1 MSRVLEKALLLKPEI
16 RLAQAVSE
24 FEADLSTEQKAT
36 FRTLKSQSQSNTPD
50 PSDVMRLTAEMDR
63 SLSIKYSSRC
73 FGPRFTNFL
82 QGVQQFA
89 ALGDVV
95 VGGSQNLIACGVWSL
110 VRMSLLSI
118 ISLSSYIDKLSSI
131 FMAIGRAAPR
141 YQAMALL
148 YPRSKKLQSHLAEY
162 FILVVK
168 LCHYLF
174 KYEQKSSVRQFTSSL
189 NDTLLKTLQTD
200 LDKWANSIKEEVNL
214 IEAQENSRSRAFTME
229 MFKSSTLRWRYE
241 TKMRVLNFCS
251 KFDHETAWKQIRKL
265 GNSSFHTQSAEYQEW
280 KTGSLPG
287 TIIFTGKLGSGKSV
301 LLANIVDDLN
311 LTNGKD
317 QSTVAYFFCK
327 YDILGSLQTRT
338 ILGSLVRQLLS
349 SIPDLGALAKR
360 YEDTQ
365 HREIDI
371 EELLEFL
378 FQGFTSRQKVYLV
391 IDGLDECDFAQKETL
406 IKAIQKIQD
415 TLKVWIC
422 ASIREESNN
431 NLQSITTILRA
442 VRVVSLPDD
451 NPDIEA
457 FVETELERCLSQGK
471 MTIGDPTLI
480 LEIQDALLNGSQGM
494 FLWVALQIQTL
505 CKMKTDCAMREA
517 LANLPRDLS
526 ETFSRILSD
535 SGSSDPSLQAKVLQL
550 VLAANRPL
558 TTIELREAL
567 SVIPGDA
574 TWDPSRLLHDVY
586 SALAC
591 CGCLLAV
598 DEEEFT
604 LRFVHH
610 SVKQYIVGGLNGM
623 MPARFTLRDAKRTMA
638 NLIVTYLNYGVFGT
652 EISKTKVL
660 PIMAQSAPSK
670 ILQATLDP
678 SSSTRHL
685 AMKFLK
691 SRRQPTFDLSK
702 MIAETLNSS
711 HSESNSSFNF
721 YEYANKN
728 WLEYLSHV
736 SGQDTAIFRLSSKLI
751 HSRASAFNISDDYQ
765 WEFLISAC
773 NCENGKILGLL
784 LQLGKIDPHQKLG
797 GEITMLMWAASEGQ
811 KELVEVLLK
820 MGKVNV
826 DEKGINQS
834 TALMCAARNGQ
845 IDTAK
850 ILIISGKADINAKDI
865 FGNTALMCAIL
876 GWRND
881 LVERPDRVDRAE
893 VDARDHIEFGTPKPV
908 SSEERW
914 AMVNLLLTIG
924 KADVNAK
931 NNNGSTALIEAATN
945 GYADLMEMVLIFG
958 AHANVGNFRKRTAL
972 MCAAE
977 HGMRG
982 AVEVLL
988 VNGKVDVDAAGPGGT
1003 TALMFAATEGN
1014 AEIIEALISIGKADA
1029 NARDFWK
1036 RTALMCAAERGRRDA
1051 VEALISISKADVNA
1065 RDYQEHTA
1073 LMFAAMGGNAETVEA
1088 LINSGKA
1095 AVNAKDNQGWTA
1107 LILAAME
1114 GNTKTVEA
1122 LINIGKADVNAK
1134 DNRERTA
1141 LMFAATGGNAK
1152 TVEALISIGKADVN
1166 ARDDRK
1172 RTALMFAATG
1182 GNAKTVEALI
1192 SIGKADVN
1200 VKDNQGRT
1208 ALMHAAKDGKRDSA
1222 KALLDTGIADINDK
1236 GDNGRTALMRAVLED
1251 YEEIVKLLLST
1262 GKVDVHVKDKFGTAL
1277 DYAKL
1282 HEQSSVISLLQSY
1295 SASQ

>member
-1 MSRVLEKALLLKPEI
+1 MSGVLEKALLLKPEI

-63 SLSIKYSSRC
+63 SISIKYSSRC

-118 ISLSSYIDKLSSI
+118 ISLSSYIDKLSSM

-214 IEAQENSRSRAFTME
+214 NEAQENSRSRAFTME
-229 MFKSSTLRWRYE
+229 IFKSSTLQRRHE

-311 LTNGKD
+311 LTTGKD

-349 SIPDLGALAKR
+349 SIPDLGAIAKR
-360 YEDTQ
+360 YENSQ
-365 HREIDI
+365 GREFDI
-371 EELLEFL
+371 EELFEIL
-378 FQGFTSRQKVYLV
+378 FQGFTSRQKAYLV
-391 IDGLDECDFAQKETL
+391 IDGLDECDFAQKEIL
-406 IKAIQKIQD
+406 IQAIQRIQE
-415 TLKVWIC
+415 TLK
-422 ASIREESNN
+422 
-431 NLQSITTILRA
+431 
-442 VRVVSLPDD
+442 
-451 NPDIEA
+451 A
-457 FVETELERCLSQGK
+457 FIETELGHCLSERK

-505 CKMKTDCAMREA
+505 CKMKTDYAMREA

-535 SGSSDPSLQAKVLQL
+535 SGRSDPSLQAKVLQL

-567 SVIPGDA
+567 SVTPGDA
-574 TWDPSRLLHDVY
+574 TWDPSRLLHNVY

-604 LRFVHH
+604 VRFIHH
-610 SVKQYIVGGLNGM
+610 SVKQYIVGGLNGI
-623 MPARFTLRDAKRTMA
+623 MPARFTLRDAKKIMA
-638 NLIVTYLNYGVFGT
+638 NIIVTYLNYGVFGT

-702 MIAETLNSS
+702 MIAETLNSC

-728 WLEYLSHV
+728 WLEYL
-736 SGQDTAIFRLSSKLI
+736 
-751 HSRASAFNISDDYQ
+751 
-765 WEFLISAC
+765 
-773 NCENGKILGLL
+773 
-784 LQLGKIDPHQKLG
+784 
-797 GEITMLMWAASEGQ
+797 
-811 KELVEVLLK
+811 
-820 MGKVNV
+820 
-826 DEKGINQS
+826 
-834 TALMCAARNGQ
+834 
-845 IDTAK
+845 
-850 ILIISGKADINAKDI
+850 
-865 FGNTALMCAIL
+865 
-876 GWRND
+876 
-881 LVERPDRVDRAE
+881 
-893 VDARDHIEFGTPKPV
+893 
-908 SSEERW
+908 
-914 AMVNLLLTIG
+914 
-924 KADVNAK
+924 
-931 NNNGSTALIEAATN
+931 
-945 GYADLMEMVLIFG
+945 
-958 AHANVGNFRKRTAL
+958 
-972 MCAAE
+972 
-977 HGMRG
+977 
-982 AVEVLL
+982 
-988 VNGKVDVDAAGPGGT
+988 
-1003 TALMFAATEGN
+1003 
-1014 AEIIEALISIGKADA
+1014 
-1029 NARDFWK
+1029 
-1036 RTALMCAAERGRRDA
+1036 
-1051 VEALISISKADVNA
+1051 
-1065 RDYQEHTA
+1065 
-1073 LMFAAMGGNAETVEA
+1073 
-1088 LINSGKA
+1088 
-1095 AVNAKDNQGWTA
+1095 
-1107 LILAAME
+1107 
-1114 GNTKTVEA
+1114 
-1122 LINIGKADVNAK
+1122 
-1134 DNRERTA
+1134 
-1141 LMFAATGGNAK
+1141 
-1152 TVEALISIGKADVN
+1152 
-1166 ARDDRK
+1166 
-1172 RTALMFAATG
+1172 
-1182 GNAKTVEALI
+1182 
-1192 SIGKADVN
+1192 
-1200 VKDNQGRT
+1200 
-1208 ALMHAAKDGKRDSA
+1208 
-1222 KALLDTGIADINDK
+1222 
-1236 GDNGRTALMRAVLED
+1236 
-1251 YEEIVKLLLST
+1251 
-1262 GKVDVHVKDKFGTAL
+1262 
-1277 DYAKL
+1277 
-1282 HEQSSVISLLQSY
+1282 
-1295 SASQ
+1295 

>member
-1 MSRVLEKALLLKPEI
+1 MSGVLEKALLLKPEI

-63 SLSIKYSSRC
+63 SISIKYSSRC

-118 ISLSSYIDKLSSI
+118 ISLSSYIDKLSSM

-214 IEAQENSRSRAFTME
+214 NEAQENSRSRAFTME
-229 MFKSSTLRWRYE
+229 IFKSSTLQRRHE

-311 LTNGKD
+311 LTTGKD

-349 SIPDLGALAKR
+349 SIPDLGAIAKR
-360 YEDTQ
+360 YENSQ
-365 HREIDI
+365 GREFDI
-371 EELLEFL
+371 EELFEIL
-378 FQGFTSRQKVYLV
+378 FQGFTSRQKAYLV
-391 IDGLDECDFAQKETL
+391 IDGLDECDFAQKEIL
-406 IKAIQKIQD
+406 IQAIQRIQE
-415 TLKVWIC
+415 TLKVWIY
-422 ASIREESNN
+422 
-431 NLQSITTILRA
+431 
-442 VRVVSLPDD
+442 D

-457 FVETELERCLSQGK
+457 FIETELGHCLSERK

-505 CKMKTDCAMREA
+505 CKMKTDYAMREA

-535 SGSSDPSLQAKVLQL
+535 SGRSDPSLQAKVLQL

-567 SVIPGDA
+567 SVTPGDA
-574 TWDPSRLLHDVY
+574 TWDPSRLLHNVY

-604 LRFVHH
+604 VRFIHH
-610 SVKQYIVGGLNGM
+610 SVKQYIVGGLNGI
-623 MPARFTLRDAKRTMA
+623 MPARFTLRDAKKIMA
-638 NLIVTYLNYGVFGT
+638 NIIVTYLNYGVFGT

-702 MIAETLNSS
+702 MIAETLNSC

-728 WLEYLSHV
+728 WLEYLNHV
-736 SGQDTAIFRLSSKLI
+736 SGQDAAMFKLSSKLI
-751 HSRASAFNISDDYQ
+751 HSRASAVNISDDDQ
-765 WEFLISAC
+765 WEFMIGAC
-773 NCENGKILGLL
+773 NCEN
-784 LQLGKIDPHQKLG
+784 
-797 GEITMLMWAASEGQ
+797 
-811 KELVEVLLK
+811 
-820 MGKVNV
+820 
-826 DEKGINQS
+826 
-834 TALMCAARNGQ
+834 
-845 IDTAK
+845 
-850 ILIISGKADINAKDI
+850 
-865 FGNTALMCAIL
+865 
-876 GWRND
+876 
-881 LVERPDRVDRAE
+881 
-893 VDARDHIEFGTPKPV
+893 
-908 SSEERW
+908 
-914 AMVNLLLTIG
+914 
-924 KADVNAK
+924 
-931 NNNGSTALIEAATN
+931 
-945 GYADLMEMVLIFG
+945 
-958 AHANVGNFRKRTAL
+958 
-972 MCAAE
+972 
-977 HGMRG
+977 
-982 AVEVLL
+982 
-988 VNGKVDVDAAGPGGT
+988 
-1003 TALMFAATEGN
+1003 
-1014 AEIIEALISIGKADA
+1014 
-1029 NARDFWK
+1029 
-1036 RTALMCAAERGRRDA
+1036 
-1051 VEALISISKADVNA
+1051 
-1065 RDYQEHTA
+1065 
-1073 LMFAAMGGNAETVEA
+1073 
-1088 LINSGKA
+1088 
-1095 AVNAKDNQGWTA
+1095 
-1107 LILAAME
+1107 
-1114 GNTKTVEA
+1114 
-1122 LINIGKADVNAK
+1122 
-1134 DNRERTA
+1134 
-1141 LMFAATGGNAK
+1141 
-1152 TVEALISIGKADVN
+1152 
-1166 ARDDRK
+1166 
-1172 RTALMFAATG
+1172 
-1182 GNAKTVEALI
+1182 
-1192 SIGKADVN
+1192 
-1200 VKDNQGRT
+1200 
-1208 ALMHAAKDGKRDSA
+1208 
-1222 KALLDTGIADINDK
+1222 
-1236 GDNGRTALMRAVLED
+1236 
-1251 YEEIVKLLLST
+1251 
-1262 GKVDVHVKDKFGTAL
+1262 
-1277 DYAKL
+1277 
-1282 HEQSSVISLLQSY
+1282 
-1295 SASQ
+1295 

>member
-765 WEFLISAC
+765 WEFLI
-773 NCENGKILGLL
+773 
-784 LQLGKIDPHQKLG
+784 
-797 GEITMLMWAASEGQ
+797 T
-811 KELVEVLLK
+811 
-820 MGKVNV
+820 
-826 DEKGINQS
+826 
-834 TALMCAARNGQ
+834 
-845 IDTAK
+845 
-850 ILIISGKADINAKDI
+850 
-865 FGNTALMCAIL
+865 
-876 GWRND
+876 
-881 LVERPDRVDRAE
+881 
-893 VDARDHIEFGTPKPV
+893 
-908 SSEERW
+908 
-914 AMVNLLLTIG
+914 
-924 KADVNAK
+924 
-931 NNNGSTALIEAATN
+931 
-945 GYADLMEMVLIFG
+945 
-958 AHANVGNFRKRTAL
+958 
-972 MCAAE
+972 
-977 HGMRG
+977 
-982 AVEVLL
+982 
-988 VNGKVDVDAAGPGGT
+988 
-1003 TALMFAATEGN
+1003 TEGN